1 MYASTGIERESK
13 VRGLIVAAVA
23 ATAFVVTAPA
33 FTVEQGDAAPAFTA
47 RDFDGRAVEFPA
59 LLDGKPTV
67 MVFWATW
74 CNYCKAFMPYL
85 EKIQSD
91 YGVDRINILTVNAKE
106 DRSGGDPAEYIAALG
121 MQTIAVADGDAIAAA
136 YAVEY
141 IPGLMV
147 IAPDGKVAYRRAWTE
162 LPAGDR
168 VASFWSRQVRRALD
182 DLL

>member
-1 MYASTGIERESK
+1 MKR
-13 VRGLIVAAVA
+13 LAAVLIG
-23 ATAFVVTAPA
+23 AFIGVVGVTASA
-33 FTVEQGDAAPAFTA
+33 VEQGDQAPVWQGV
-47 RDFDGRAVEFPA
+47 DFDGEPVEFPA

-85 EKIQSD
+85 ERIQND
-91 YGVDRINILTVNAKE
+91 YGSDSINVLTINAKE
-106 DRSGGDPAEYIAALG
+106 DRSGGDPADYIAAL
-121 MQTIAVADGDAIAAA
+121 QLDTIAVANGDDIAAA
-136 YAVEY
+136 YGVEY

-147 IAPDGKVAYRRAWTE
+147 IAPDGTVAYRRAWTE

-182 DLL
+182 QLL

>member
-1 MYASTGIERESK
+1 MKKTTLTILAIA
-13 VRGLIVAAVA
+13 LLAALPGQA
-23 ATAFVVTAPA
+23 
-33 FTVEQGDAAPAFTA
+33 VEQGDPAPAWQA
-47 RDFDGRAVEFPA
+47 VDFDGRPVEFPA

-74 CNYCKAFMPYL
+74 CGYCKAFMPYL
-85 EKIQSD
+85 KQIQDD
-91 YGVDRINILTVNAKE
+91 YGTARINVLTINAKE
-106 DRSGGDPAEYIAALG
+106 DGSGGDPAAYMDG
-121 MQTIAVADGDAIAAA
+121 MAMEKIAVADGDAIAAA

-147 IAPDGKVAYRRAWTE
+147 IAPDGTVAYRRAWTD

-182 DLL
+182 NLL